1 MGSDSESQSRSGG
14 LETDPSMRKQP
25 VQACM
30 QVPVLQIHHSHH
42 IIKNAQDITGSHIDL
57 IVLLCLKTR
66 TMRDTLRPIQNL
78 NSKYMD

>member
-1 MGSDSESQSRSGG
+1 
-14 LETDPSMRKQP
+14 
-25 VQACM
+25 M